1 MAVLPFLTLQHLG
14 LVHVLLATFND
25 PELRN
30 VELRI
35 GKFCMLASFK
45 AKMRRRLLYPSRT
58 KSWPSADSLMIG

>member
-1 MAVLPFLTLQHLG
+1 LAVLALTPQHRG
-14 LVHVLLATFND
+14 LVNVLLAMFND

-45 AKMRRRLLYPSRT
+45 AKMRRRLLYPSRI
-58 KSWPSADSLMIG
+58 KFGRVPIA